1 MALQKPDGTYIVVE
15 DVQGNTIVI
24 REHANAEHRAR
35 YKAGTET
42 AWESTRQR
50 AVQNGQCLLQ
60 TVVNADETILNNA
73 KIVAYEELKNMSD
86 FSDCIDV

>member
-15 DVQGNTIVI
+15 DIQGNSIII

-42 AWESTRQR
+42 KWESTSQR
-50 AVQNGQCLLQ
+50 SVKNGECLLQ
-60 TVVNADETILNNA
+60 PVQNADETILNNA
-73 KIVAYEELKNMSD
+73 KIVAYTELKNLD
-86 FSDCIDV
+86 EFSDCIDV